1 MPSTVQSIFSAA
13 GLKPAGVVAWGSTLP
28 IDEPGVYVVA
38 LTAEAASS
46 DDALARCPIDPGA
59 IDEILKARPELT
71 LDGER
76 PSAEVL
82 AERLAA
88 FWLPDEVVLYI
99 GLAGTSLAKRVG
111 QYYLTALGARSPH
124 AGGWFLK
131 VLSVLPA
138 LHVHYAACIN
148 PAKAEGEM
156 LESFRSSVSERARAA
171 LHDPERPL
179 PFANLEYPPRIYKRH
194 GIKGAKAARARKQ
207 PPDRNQKTP
216 AAPGTGS
223 SPGQHTPQLI
233 TQRVTA
239 ADLRGGRIRIPRG
252 ASKDAFPSER
262 GKIEVE
268 IRGEVMSCRWD
279 PRYGPPERSGVLS
292 VGKAVL
298 AGLVDEGERLRV
310 DASNGLRL
318 S

>member
-1 MPSTVQSIFSAA
+1 MPSTVEEIFAA
-13 GLKPAGVVAWGSTLP
+13 GDLKPAGVVHWGTAVP
-28 IDEPGVYVVA
+28 IDAPGVYAVS
-38 LTAEAASS
+38 LTADTSAA
-46 DDALARCPIDPGA
+46 DAALERCPIDDAA
-59 IDEILKARPELT
+59 IEEILDARPELT
-71 LDGER
+71 VGGER
-76 PSAEVL
+76 PSAAVL

-111 QYYLTALGARSPH
+111 QYYLTTLGARSPH

-131 VLSVLPA
+131 TLSVLPE
-138 LHVHYAACIN
+138 LQVHYAPYAD
-148 PAKAEGEM
+148 PAAAEGRM
-156 LESFRSSVSERARAA
+156 LEAFRSSVSEEARAG

-179 PFANLEYPPRIYKRH
+179 PFANLEWPARVYKRH